1 MPLPPRL
8 TRESKTITAMVK
20 IYCRNNHDS
29 RKGTIC
35 ESCNEFLEY
44 AQKRLSHCPFQEQ
57 KPTCGKCTVHCY
69 KKEMQSRA
77 RKIMRYSGPRMIWN
91 HPLMA
96 FLHLLDGIKRVP
108 DLQSCRQV
116 KINQPKINRGT
127 QK

>member
-1 MPLPPRL
+1 
-8 TRESKTITAMVK
+8 
-20 IYCRNNHDS
+20 
-29 RKGTIC
+29 
-35 ESCNEFLEY
+35 
-44 AQKRLSHCPFQEQ
+44 
-57 KPTCGKCTVHCY
+57 VHCY